1 MTDRLK
7 DKCAIVMGGGQT
19 PGDTIGNGRA
29 TSILFAREG
38 ARVVVADTR
47 LDSAEETVDEI
58 AKEGGAAI
66 AVPADATCED
76 DCRRVVETCVS
87 EFGRVDVLHNNV
99 GIGGADAGPAHIEE
113 DVWDQILAVNLKSVV
128 FPCKAALPVMRD
140 QSSGAIVNIS
150 SIQGIVGR
158 AGTPGYTASKFGL
171 RGLTKTAALEFGRLG
186 VRVNSVHPGGV
197 DTPLI
202 QDAVPGV
209 KITSEMLDA
218 GHANLP
224 IPRCGR
230 PEDIAPTSLFLAS
243 DEAAYITGTE
253 LIVDGGMTCGYSG
266 LERG

>member
-1 MTDRLK
+1 MGRVQAK
-7 DKCAIVMGGGQT
+7 VAIITGAARGQ
-19 PGDTIGNGRA
+19 GEA
-29 TSILFAREG
+29 TARLFANEG
-38 ARVVVADTR
+38 AKVMLTDLLEAEGEAVADEIGDAACFERHDVTSEQDWKHVVSTAVERFGR
-47 LDSAEETVDEI
+47 LDILVNNAGIMQRTPVVDCSLEEF
-58 AKEGGAAI
+58 KG
-66 AVPADATCED
+66 
-76 DCRRVVETCVS
+76 
-87 EFGRVDVLHNNV
+87 VL
-99 GIGGADAGPAHIEE
+99 D
-113 DVWDQILAVNLKSVV
+113 VNLVGPFLGMKT
-128 FPCKAALPVMRD
+128 CAPVMH
-140 QSSGAIVNIS
+140 QTGGGAIVNIS

-171 RGLTKTAALEFGRLG
+171 RGLTKTAALEFGALG